1 MRISSCFSLAAGLVL
16 AALSSPLFAKNDPDW
31 STDHLDDAW
40 AERALAHPELDEG
53 WCQLSHNND
62 SDHRVVHCEVR
73 EFSYPL
79 VRKPVAIDGGENS
92 GMTVMGWN
100 RDHVRILY
108 RVMTRART
116 EERVRALAAE
126 VQLELAKGWLRPDG
140 PSVTPRGE
148 SWMVEVKA
156 WVPRASDL
164 ALSTQNGPL
173 GVRDVHGRMDLSS
186 VNGPV
191 SLVDLGG
198 AVQAR
203 IQNGPLHVALAGS
216 RWDGAG
222 LDAEAENGPLNL
234 ELPADYSARFETG
247 TINGPQGMDYPIES
261 NHRRGWITTTLGKGG
276 PPVRVVTH
284 NGPFQIT
291 ER

>member
-1 MRISSCFSLAAGLVL
+1 MRVSSYFSLAAGLVL
-16 AALSSPLFAKNDPDW
+16 AVLPSSLFAKDDPDW

-53 WCQLSHNND
+53 WCQPCHND
-62 SDHRVVHCEVR
+62 WDQRVAHCEVR
-73 EFSYPL
+73 EFSYPR
-79 VRKPVAIDGGENS
+79 VPKPVAIDGGQNS

-108 RVMTRART
+108 RVTTRAGT
-116 EERVRALAAE
+116 EERTRALAAE
-126 VQLELAKGWLRPDG
+126 VRLELTKGLLRPDG
-140 PSVTPRGE
+140 PSVSSERE
-148 SWMVEVKA
+148 SWTVEIKA
-156 WVPRASDL
+156 WVPHSSDL
-164 ALSTQNGPL
+164 SLSTQDGPL
-173 GVRDVHGRMDLSS
+173 GVRDVHGRMDLSA

-203 IQNGPLHVALAGS
+203 IQNGPLHVALAGP

-234 ELPADYSARFETG
+234 VVPAGYSARFETG
-247 TINGPQGMDYPIES
+247 TINGPEDMDYPVES

-284 NGPFQIT
+284 NGPFHIS

>member
-1 MRISSCFSLAAGLVL
+1 MRISSYFSLAAGLVL
-16 AALSSPLFAKNDPDW
+16 AALSSPLFAKEGSDW
-31 STDHLDDAW
+31 STDHLDDTW
-40 AERALAHPELDEG
+40 AERALAHPEFDEG
-53 WCQLSHNND
+53 WCQPCHNE
-62 SDHRVVHCEVR
+62 SDHRVGYCEVR
-73 EFSYPL
+73 EFSYPR
-79 VRKPVAIDGGENS
+79 VRKPVAIDGGQNS

-108 RVMTRART
+108 RVTTRART
-116 EERVRALAAE
+116 EERARALAAE
-126 VQLELAKGWLRPDG
+126 VQLELTKGWLRPDG
-140 PSVTPRGE
+140 PSVTSGRE

-164 ALSTQNGPL
+164 ALSTHNGPL

-203 IQNGPLHVALAGS
+203 IQNGPLHVALVGS

-222 LDAEAENGPLNL
+222 LDAETENGPLNL
-234 ELPADYSARFETG
+234 VVPADYSARFETG
-247 TINGPQGMDYPIES
+247 TINGPRGMDYPIES
-261 NHRRGWITTTLGKGG
+261 NHRRGWITTTLGKDG

-284 NGPFQIT
+284 NGPFQIS

>member
-1 MRISSCFSLAAGLVL
+1 MRISSSFSLAAGLVL
-16 AALSSPLFAKNDPDW
+16 AALSSPLFAKDDSDW

-53 WCQLSHNND
+53 WCQPCHND
-62 SDHRVVHCEVR
+62 SDHRVGRCEVR
-73 EFSYPL
+73 DLSYPR
-79 VRKPVAIDGGENS
+79 VRRPVAIDGGNNS

-108 RVMTRART
+108 RVTTRART
-116 EERVRALAAE
+116 EERARALAAE
-126 VQLELAKGWLRPDG
+126 VQLELIKGWLRPDG
-140 PSVTPRGE
+140 PSATSGE

-164 ALSTQNGPL
+164 ALSTHNGPL
-173 GVRDVHGRMDLSS
+173 GVRDVHGTMDLSS

-203 IQNGPLHVALAGS
+203 IQNGPLHVALAGL

-222 LDAEAENGPLNL
+222 LDAETENGPLNL
-234 ELPADYSARFETG
+234 VLPADYSARFETG
-247 TINGPQGMDYPIES
+247 TINGPQGMDYPIAS
-261 NHRRGWITTTLGKGG
+261 NHRGGWITTTLGKGG

>member
-1 MRISSCFSLAAGLVL
+1 MRISSCFSLAAGLAL
-16 AALSSPLFAKNDPDW
+16 AALSSPLFAKADAGW

-40 AERALAHPELDEG
+40 AERALAHPELDQG
-53 WCQLSHNND
+53 WCQLSHPDD

-73 EFSYPL
+73 EFSYPR
-79 VRKPVAIDGGENS
+79 VSGPVAIDGGENS
-92 GMTVMGWN
+92 GMTAMGWD

-108 RVMTRART
+108 RVMTRALT
-116 EERVRALAAE
+116 EERARALAAE
-126 VQLELAKGWLRPDG
+126 VQLELTKGWLRPDG
-140 PSVTPRGE
+140 PSVTREGE
-148 SWMVEVKA
+148 TWMVEVKA
-156 WVPRASDL
+156 WVPRSSDL
-164 ALSTQNGPL
+164 VLSTQNGPL
-173 GVRDVHGRMDLSS
+173 GVRDVHGTMDLSS

-234 ELPADYSARFETG
+234 VLPADYSARFQTG
-247 TINGPQGMDYPIES
+247 TIYGPWGMDYPIGS

>member
-1 MRISSCFSLAAGLVL
+1 MRISSYSSLAAGLVL
-16 AALSSPLFAKNDPDW
+16 AALSSPLFAKDDSDW

-53 WCQLSHNND
+53 WCQPCHND
-62 SDHRVVHCEVR
+62 SDHRVGHCEVR
-73 EFSYPL
+73 ELSYPR
-79 VRKPVAIDGGENS
+79 VRKPVAVDGGENS

-100 RDHVRILY
+100 RDSVRILY
-108 RVMTRART
+108 RVTTRART
-116 EERVRALAAE
+116 EERTRALAAE
-126 VQLELAKGWLRPDG
+126 VQLELTKGWLRPDG
-140 PSVTPRGE
+140 PSVTPEGE

-156 WVPRASDL
+156 WVPRSSDL
-164 ALSTQNGPL
+164 VLSTQNGPL

-203 IQNGPLHVALAGS
+203 IQNGPLFVALAGS

-222 LDAEAENGPLNL
+222 LDAEAENGPLNVL
-234 ELPADYSARFETG
+234 LPADYSARFETG
-247 TINGPQGMDYPIES
+247 TINGPGMDYPIES

-291 ER
+291 WR

>member
-1 MRISSCFSLAAGLVL
+1 MRISSCFNLAASLVL
-16 AALSSPLFAKNDPDW
+16 AALSSPLFAKADSDW

-40 AERALAHPELDEG
+40 AEHALAHPELDEG
-53 WCQLSHNND
+53 WCQHCHND
-62 SDHRVVHCEVR
+62 SDHRIGHCEVR

-79 VRKPVAIDGGENS
+79 ARKPIAIDGGQNS

-108 RVMTRART
+108 RVTTRART
-116 EERVRALAAE
+116 EERTRALAAE
-126 VQLELAKGWLRPDG
+126 VQLALTRGWLRPDG
-140 PSVTPRGE
+140 PSVTREGE

-156 WVPRASDL
+156 WVPRSSDL

-173 GVRDVHGRMDLSS
+173 GVRDVHGRVDLSS

-198 AVQAR
+198 AVLAR

-222 LDAEAENGPLNL
+222 LDAETENGPLNL
-234 ELPADYSARFETG
+234 LLSADYSARFETG
-247 TINGPQGMDYPIES
+247 TINGPRGMDYPIES

-284 NGPFQIT
+284 NGPFQISYH
-291 ER
+291 

>member
-1 MRISSCFSLAAGLVL
+1 MRVSSYLGLAAGLVL
-16 AALSSPLFAKNDPDW
+16 AMLSSPLFAKDDSDW

-53 WCQLSHNND
+53 WCQPCQND
-62 SDHRVVHCEVR
+62 WDNRVAHCVVR
-73 EFSYPL
+73 EFTDPR

-108 RVMTRART
+108 RVTTRART
-116 EERVRALAAE
+116 EERTRALAAE
-126 VQLELAKGWLRPDG
+126 VQLEMARGWLKPDG
-140 PSVTPRGE
+140 PSVMSQGE

-156 WVPRASDL
+156 WVPHASDL

-173 GVRDVHGRMDLSS
+173 AVRDVYGRMDLSS

-203 IQNGPLHVALAGS
+203 IQNGPLHVALAGA

-222 LDAEAENGPLNL
+222 LDAQTENGPLHL
-234 ELPADYSARFETG
+234 VVPAGYSARFETG
-247 TINGPQGMDYPIES
+247 TINGPQDMDYPIES
-261 NHRRGWITTTLGKGG
+261 AHGRGWITTTLGKGG

-284 NGPFQIT
+284 NGPFKIS